1 MLCRASQNKK
11 LNRVFA
17 RQICILLCNELKI
30 RKMTTRQLN
39 ALVVDD
45 VATNRRLASM
55 LLKKLGWLVA
65 EAESG
70 QNALEYLATNGVD
83 VLLLDLNMPGM
94 TGEEVCKQIR
104 NNEKLKHLRVVAYT
118 AHVLPDEKL
127 KMIEAG
133 FDGLLVKPI
142 SKATLTEALNE
153 VMVMGDKILDH

>member
-1 MLCRASQNKK
+1 
-11 LNRVFA
+11 
-17 RQICILLCNELKI
+17 
-30 RKMTTRQLN
+30 MTTRQLN

-55 LLKKLGWLVA
+55 LLKKLGWVVA

-70 QNALEYLATNGVD
+70 PTALEYLSTNGVD
-83 VLLLDLNMPGM
+83 ILLLDLNMPGM

-104 NNEKLKHLRVVAYT
+104 NNDKLKHLRVVAYT
-118 AHVLPDEKL
+118 AHVLPDEKI

-153 VMVMGDKILDH
+153 VMAMGDKILDH

>member
-1 MLCRASQNKK
+1 
-11 LNRVFA
+11 
-17 RQICILLCNELKI
+17 
-30 RKMTTRQLN
+30 MTTRQLN

-127 KMIEAG
+127 QMIEAC

>member
-1 MLCRASQNKK
+1 
-11 LNRVFA
+11 
-17 RQICILLCNELKI
+17 
-30 RKMTTRQLN
+30 MTTRQLN

-55 LLKKLGWLVA
+55 LLKKLGWIVA
-65 EAESG
+65 EAENG
-70 QNALEYLATNGVD
+70 PTALEYLSANGVD
-83 VLLLDLNMPGM
+83 ILLLDLNMPGM

-118 AHVLPDEKL
+118 AHVLPDEKI

-153 VMVMGDKILDH
+153 VMAMGDKILDH

>member
-1 MLCRASQNKK
+1 
-11 LNRVFA
+11 
-17 RQICILLCNELKI
+17 
-30 RKMTTRQLN
+30 MTTRQLN